1 MNKEECIKA
10 VFIQPGEKPK
20 IVEIEN
26 SLRGYYSLV
35 GEPIQAVYPFEDDAA
50 LICND
55 EGKLNGLP
63 LNRAILD
70 RNGKVSDIIAGN
82 MIICRAPVGSE
93 DFASLTPAQAR
104 KYCDRFRRP
113 EIFMKTPDGIMVTRL
128 NLVSLRKKDKEIER

>member
-1 MNKEECIKA
+1 MKNEDRIKA
-10 VFIQPGEKPK
+10 VFIQPGKPPEM
-20 IVEIEN
+20 IEMEN
-26 SLRGYYSLV
+26 SLKGYYALV
-35 GEPIQAVYPFEDDAA
+35 GDPIQAVYPFEDDAVR
-50 LICND
+50 ICND

-104 KYCDRFRRP
+104 KYSDRFRRP

-128 NLVSLRKKDKEIER
+128 HLVTLTKTDKEIER

>member
-1 MNKEECIKA
+1 MSKEERIKA

-26 SLRGYYSLV
+26 SLKGFYYLV
-35 GEPIQAVYPFEDDAA
+35 GDPIQAVYPFEDDAV

-82 MIICRAPVGSE
+82 MIICRAPIGSE

-104 KYCDRFRRP
+104 KYSDRFRRP
-113 EIFMKTPDGIMVTRL
+113 EIFTSGWRMCGGA
-128 NLVSLRKKDKEIER
+128 

>member
-1 MNKEECIKA
+1 MSKEERIKA

-26 SLRGYYSLV
+26 SLKGFYYLV
-35 GEPIQAVYPFEDDAA
+35 GDPIQAVYPFEDD
-50 LICND
+50 
-55 EGKLNGLP
+55 GKLNGLP

-82 MIICRAPVGSE
+82 MIICRAPIGSE

-104 KYCDRFRRP
+104 KYSDRFRRP

-128 NLVSLRKKDKEIER
+128 NLVTLTKKDKEIER